1 MNFKGIGNWELLL
14 KKMTW
19 QQLGE
24 IKNKKILDFGSGNGL
39 NADYYANDN
48 DVMAIEPAESMISSR
63 VPENNY
69 KQIQGGLEQLKNYE
83 DESFDIIFCHNVFE
97 YADERKEI
105 LKEFTRLLK
114 KDGFISII
122 KHNRAGRVMQMAVLL
137 NDFEHANELLA
148 GENGQSQNFGIIN
161 YYENIDLVKWSDK
174 LKIQKIYGMRTFWD
188 LQQNQEIQSSEIWQ
202 KQMLEIE
209 NKVSEIDAYRNIA
222 FFHHIILRKG

>member
-1 MNFKGIGNWELLL
+1 MMNFKGIGNWELLL

-63 VPENNY
+63 VPANNY

-122 KHNRAGRVMQMAVLL
+122 KHNRAGRVMRWQ
-137 NDFEHANELLA
+137 
-148 GENGQSQNFGIIN
+148 
-161 YYENIDLVKWSDK
+161 YY
-174 LKIQKIYGMRTFWD
+174 
-188 LQQNQEIQSSEIWQ
+188 
-202 KQMLEIE
+202 
-209 NKVSEIDAYRNIA
+209 
-222 FFHHIILRKG
+222 